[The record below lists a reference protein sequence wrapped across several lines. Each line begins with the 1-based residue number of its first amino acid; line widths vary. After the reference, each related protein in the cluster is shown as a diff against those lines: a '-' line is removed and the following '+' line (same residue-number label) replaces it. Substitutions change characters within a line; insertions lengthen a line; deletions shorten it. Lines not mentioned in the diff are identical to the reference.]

1 MKNMNKLEK
10 MKELIGIL
18 NKATYSYYALD
29 KPIMTDH
36 KYDEYFDDLLQL
48 ERVTGVVFGGSP
60 TQKVQGYILDGF
72 KKVQHSKPML
82 SAAKTKDINEIKK
95 FLNNYNWYCSGKLD
109 GMTLVVIY
117 ENGQFVQGITRGN
130 GEIGEE
136 VTEGCKFI
144 KNLPMEIPYKDRLE
158 IRGECVMSWEEF
170 NRINQNLSDKYSH
183 PRNLAAG
190 TLRQLDLNIIKER
203 NLSFVVFE
211 CVTNIFESKLQEL
224 HWLHNN
230 GFETVIRMGQDIG
243 NIEEVAE
250 MMTSEVENDKY
261 PYDGLIFEI
270 DNKTISKKLGK
281 TQHHE
286 SCRMALKW
294 ADTTYETTLKDIEW
308 NVGKTGVIFPTGI
321 VEPVDLDG
329 AITSRVTLHNI
340 TYIKQLE
347 LGIGDTVTIYRSN
360 MVIPAIDNNLT
371 RSNTCIIPSY
381 CPICGAPTK
390 VVKTDNTDTLMCT
403 NTNCPG
409 RSLGLWKTFVSKK
422 GMDIDGLSEQ
432 TLDKFLRLGYLTN
445 CFVSL
450 YELEQYKKELY
461 KLDGFGKKSVDN
473 LLSAIEK
480 SKDVDLVH
488 FITAF
493 SIPGIGEG
501 QSKLI
506 VKKYP
511 TYQAFIKACDNHE
524 RFHKIDG
531 IGPILHTNI
540 LTWWDLYHYQMM
552 DVATHV
558 RFKTDE
564 FMNLPENDTPIKGM
578 NFVITGSLNHFSN
591 RDELKNKIESLGGKV
606 VGSVSKNTNYL
617 INNDTASTSSKN
629 EKAKKLGI
637 PIISEEEFIGIIK

>member
-1 MKNMNKLEK
+1 MNYG
-10 MKELIGIL
+10 ELICKIQ
-18 NKATYSYYALD
+18 KAKMDYYQTGRSELSDAE
-29 KPIMTDH
+29 
-36 KYDEYFDDLLQL
+36 YDELVEQAKKY
-48 ERVTGVVFGGSP
+48 
-60 TQKVQGYILDGF
+60 GYVETVGAAPVDHID
-72 KKVQHSKPML
+72 KIEHEHPML
-82 SAAKTKDINEIKK
+82 SLDKCHTVTEVKKFVGNNQTLAMYKADGLTISATYIDGILTRLETRGDGAVGNDIMFHANSIEYLPKHINKNGKYVVDGECLILRKDFEEINEKMVE
-95 FLNNYNWYCSGKLD
+95 S
-109 GMTLVVIY
+109 
-117 ENGQFVQGITRGN
+117 ER
-130 GEIGEE
+130 
-136 VTEGCKFI
+136 
-144 KNLPMEIPYKDRLE
+144 
-158 IRGECVMSWEEF
+158 
-170 NRINQNLSDKYSH
+170 YSH

-190 TLRQLDLNIIKER
+190 SLNLLDPE
-203 NLSFVVFE
+203 
-211 CVTNIFESKLQEL
+211 
-224 HWLHNN
+224 
-230 GFETVIRMGQDIG
+230 
-243 NIEEVAE
+243 
-250 MMTSEVENDKY
+250 
-261 PYDGLIFEI
+261 
-270 DNKTISKKLGK
+270 ISKKRHLRFYAWDIIDGGSSDYLSKNLLEATLYGFKTVSYDIITLDNVEDIINKYKTDSDEYGFPIDGVVFKYDNISYGKSLGM
-281 TQHHE
+281 TGHHPKN
-286 SCRMALKW
+286 AIAFK
-294 ADTTYETTLKDIEW
+294 YKDDNYPTKLTSVTWQI
-308 NVGKTGVIFPTGI
+308 GKTGQLTPVANFNKVIIDGTE
-321 VEPVDLDG
+321 VEKC
-329 AITSRVTLHNI
+329 SLHNI
-340 TYIKQLE
+340 SIMRQLG
-347 LGIGDTVTIYRSN
+347 LTNGCTVYVYKAN
-360 MVIPAIDNNLT
+360 Q
-371 RSNTCIIPSY
+371 IIPQIDSADDDGEGEIEIPNN
-381 CPICGAPTK
+381 CPICGASTK
-390 VVKTDNTDTLMCT
+390 IVRTDNTDTLMCT

-445 CFVSL
+445 RFVSL

-552 DVATHV
+552 DVAAHV

-564 FMNLPENDTPIKGM
+564 FMNLPEDDTPIKGM